1 MGFII
6 SFFTNLA
13 LWKPHNHAYYN
24 ISIFPLLVKKFL
36 LCTLLE
42 QRLRTKSV
50 NEILRNTL
58 YIKNLIKDTIAA
70 KILFKSVL
78 SF

>member
-13 LWKPHNHAYYN
+13 LWKPHNHTYYN

-58 YIKNLIKDTIAA
+58 YVKNLIKDTIAA